1 MGFGV
6 ELHEYVR
13 IAQSRTQPICWFHD
27 QTGFHQQTSKVSRY
41 HEDKSHNGQSSFPNA
56 PLAAAPRPRHGSPRL
71 PRPAARY
78 LSRFV
83 PVARPSGNRQFPLP
97 PRFRSLPQTV
107 CLTACSLLV
116 SLFPL
121 PTYAHPRSAA
131 DVPEPG
137 PYIHFLSTLS
147 IGDSLR
153 FNNPFRLSHQ
163 LGPSGESLSRTPLYS
178 NFGLA
183 TAFGDPNG
191 WQHGVNLQWNQAL
204 SGLPQHVITPAYL
217 LLLDGSRPWLAF
229 SRVGLPIVLNPNP
242 NVGGELSFGA
252 AYLFTASLGLQ
263 TELVGNVFYGAAT
276 WEKQITAIPMLSLQ
290 LGLIIDLEVLP

>member
-163 LGPSGESLSRTPLYS
+163 LGPSGESLSRTPALFELRPRYR
-178 NFGLA
+178 FRRPQRLA
-183 TAFGDPNG
+183 TRRKPSVESSPLRPAPACHHPRLLAVARRFPPLAR
-191 WQHGVNLQWNQAL
+191 LQPRRITHRTQ
-204 SGLPQHVITPAYL
+204 PQ
-217 LLLDGSRPWLAF
+217 SQR
-229 SRVGLPIVLNPNP
+229 RR
-242 NVGGELSFGA
+242 
-252 AYLFTASLGLQ
+252 
-263 TELVGNVFYGAAT
+263 
-276 WEKQITAIPMLSLQ
+276 
-290 LGLIIDLEVLP
+290 